1 MSLWDIGGAL
11 LGGLIGGDD
20 TETSS
25 QKSPW
30 APAQPWLQSNI
41 NSGQTLQNFY
51 QKNPFSQ
58 AQLNAY
64 GNSAA
69 LTDNFRN
76 TSGSL
81 INQMNGMKQFD
92 RANPEA
98 KPTQF
103 NFGGSDSGSSTGTDG
118 SLGFTNPFGMN
129 QQQSQ
134 QMQSLLQPRQSGDTA
149 GGSYQGGGGNVNDMF
164 HSLQGL
170 INSPMGAQAASMM
183 GKYGLLGNM
192 TQPQSP
198 FSLSYGDNYGTG
210 GGWNGPPDAAQQ
222 QAMADQFARDFAGY
236 ETQGGSSSGGGYDG
250 GYGSNSAGGSPD
262 GYW

>member
-1 MSLWDIGGAL
+1 MSLWEIGGAL

-76 TSGSL
+76 TSASL
-81 INQMNGMKQFD
+81 IDQMNGMKQFD

-103 NFGGSDSGSSTGTDG
+103 NFGGGDSTGGTDG

-149 GGSYQGGGGNVNDMF
+149 GSAYSGGGGNVNDMF

-170 INSPMGAQAASMM
+170 INTPMGGQIASML
-183 GKYGLLGNM
+183 GNYGLLGGM
-192 TQPQSP
+192 TQNGANVPVTDAVPSWTR
-198 FSLSYGDNYGTG
+198 DTG
-210 GGWNGPPDAAQQ
+210 EQ
-222 QAMADQFARDFAGY
+222 
-236 ETQGGSSSGGGYDG
+236 
-250 GYGSNSAGGSPD
+250 GYGGQSAGAASRSD
-262 GYW
+262 GWM

>member
-41 NSGQTLQNFY
+41 GSGQTLQNFY

-81 INQMNGMKQFD
+81 INQMNNMKQFA
-92 RANPEA
+92 RSNPEA

-103 NFGGSDSGSSTGTDG
+103 NFGGSGGSTGTDG

-149 GGSYQGGGGNVNDMF
+149 GGAYSGGGGNVNDMF